1 MPPGEGGAPG
11 AVEEVMRG
19 APSESREIEATEAP
33 ADPFGLVGTRLDGKY
48 DITAVV
54 AEGGFG
60 VVYRGE
66 HRTLRKPIAVKVL
79 KVPADLA
86 GATRKQFLQKFE
98 LEAQTIARLDHPGIV
113 RVLDFGASPMP
124 EGEAAPWMVL
134 EWIDGVTLETHLASH
149 ATERDRTPAACLE
162 LLRPVIEALAY
173 AHDEGIAHRDLK
185 PANLMLTTGR
195 RGARVLR
202 VLDFGIAKV
211 MGPEES
217 GGTGAT
223 ATQTKLQAFSV
234 HYAAPEQISGT
245 RTGPWTD
252 VHALGLMLTELL
264 TGASPYP
271 DAEVGEVYA
280 AILAPQRPTPAKVGL
295 DVGAWEP
302 VLARALAF
310 RPADR
315 FQDAA
320 ALLHALEAEIPSA
333 VGGAHAAEPTKHED
347 DYVTTVPRTTVRRT
361 ARSSAPSARR
371 WMAFAVAAVL
381 SIVVVGAWRAHEVV
395 TAGAS
400 HAAATHLTPSMPSVT
415 AHAASVTAQ
424 SASAVPVEP
433 PAVVGASADAGV
445 EARRIPASSRV
456 GSASQGTVTA
466 PVRTANARSPV
477 GPTASQPR
485 RAIAPPTT
493 PAVPPAAHESATSNA
508 IPAE

>member
-1 MPPGEGGAPG
+1 MSSRGSSAEAGISDAKSGAEDAASDASTGAP
-11 AVEEVMRG
+11 
-19 APSESREIEATEAP
+19 
-33 ADPFGLVGTRLDGKY
+33 DPFGLVGTRLDGKY

-149 ATERDRTPAACLE
+149 GTERDRTPAACLE

-223 ATQTKLQAFSV
+223 ATQTKLQALTSC
-234 HYAAPEQISGT
+234 HPPCHPCNSSPAAP
-245 RTGPWTD
+245 
-252 VHALGLMLTELL
+252 
-264 TGASPYP
+264 
-271 DAEVGEVYA
+271 
-280 AILAPQRPTPAKVGL
+280 
-295 DVGAWEP
+295 
-302 VLARALAF
+302 
-310 RPADR
+310 
-315 FQDAA
+315 
-320 ALLHALEAEIPSA
+320 
-333 VGGAHAAEPTKHED
+333 
-347 DYVTTVPRTTVRRT
+347 VPRTSLPRGRGAMRTRNVRP
-361 ARSSAPSARR
+361 SSKRILPS
-371 WMAFAVAAVL
+371 
-381 SIVVVGAWRAHEVV
+381 
-395 TAGAS
+395 
-400 HAAATHLTPSMPSVT
+400 
-415 AHAASVTAQ
+415 
-424 SASAVPVEP
+424 
-433 PAVVGASADAGV
+433 
-445 EARRIPASSRV
+445 
-456 GSASQGTVTA
+456 
-466 PVRTANARSPV
+466 
-477 GPTASQPR
+477 
-485 RAIAPPTT
+485 
-493 PAVPPAAHESATSNA
+493 SATSRAARRACGIGGNCKS
-508 IPAE
+508 ISTSTTSR